1 MPPRHCIASI
11 IMLPSEWVRGRIFSF
26 FQFMCFILILAVGFY
41 PHRFTTLQPHLFV
54 TCMKIC
60 IYMQLFNIIH
70 FYEFLNLH
78 TVYKL
83 TERSQNVLRG
93 RQFQGEITNRDI
105 SSISQGKYPIFNCNI
120 QLQEQIGRV
129 GTHCV

>member
-1 MPPRHCIASI
+1 MPPRHCMASI
-11 IMLPSEWVRGRIFSF
+11 MMLPSEWVRGRIFSF

-54 TCMKIC
+54 MKIC

-83 TERSQNVLRG
+83 TELSQNVSGGGNLRG
-93 RQFQGEITNRDI
+93 DNK
-105 SSISQGKYPIFNCNI
+105 S
-120 QLQEQIGRV
+120 
-129 GTHCV
+129 